1 MMMPGQVRVIAL
13 ALFRQDDRILVL
25 EGYDPVK
32 GETFYRLP
40 GGGVE
45 FGEYGQAAIVRE
57 MREELGAEIEGVRY
71 LTTLES
77 VFVYAGQQGH
87 EVALL
92 YEASFADRSFYA
104 RPAFLGRENDG
115 SIFKMLWKRLAALA
129 ADANPL
135 YPEGLMRWLV

>member
-1 MMMPGQVRVIAL
+1 MMMPGQIRVLAL

-45 FGEYGQAAIVRE
+45 FGEFGQAAIARE
-57 MREELGAEIEGVRY
+57 MREELGAEIECVQY

-92 YEASFADRSFYA
+92 YEASFVDRSFST
-104 RPAFLGRENDG
+104 RPQFLGRESDG
-115 SIFKMLWKRLAALA
+115 SVFKMLWKPLATLA
-129 ADANPL
+129 ADGNPL
-135 YPEGLMRWLV
+135 YPDGLMRWLV

>member
-1 MMMPGQVRVIAL
+1 MVMPGQIRVLAL
-13 ALFRQDDRILVL
+13 ALFRQEDRILVL

-45 FGEYGQAAIVRE
+45 FGEYGQAAIARE
-57 MREELGAEIEGVRY
+57 MREELGAEIECVRY
-71 LTTLES
+71 LTTLEN
-77 VFVYAGQQGH
+77 VFVYAGQKGH

-92 YEASFADRSFYA
+92 YEAAFVDRSFYA
-104 RPAFLGRENDG
+104 RPEFLGRESDG
-115 SIFKMLWKRLAALA
+115 SIFKMLWKPLATLA

-135 YPEGLMRWLV
+135 YPDGLMRWLV